1 MQWLLDVTVS
11 NVGKAEMVL
20 RHNSHKVPGAVAE
33 AASKRKQD
41 KYADVEN
48 FVPFA
53 IETGGRICVA
63 GSEFVDFITKPPDAA
78 EALGPGPTPRSLQ
91 KARCSPCGFR
101 RSNAYASEFP
111 GQDAHQAGSGALA
124 SGCGGAFECKWVC
137 FASVCLVM
145 LLTLWFFFLS
155 LQWLYLVLVV
165 RRWIDV
171 FELEFLTQF
180 LCVFVG

>member
-11 NVGKAEMVL
+11 NVGKAGMVV

-33 AASKRKQD
+33 AASKHKQD

-63 GSEFVDFITKPPDAA
+63 GSAFVDFITNPPDAA

-91 KARCSPCGFR
+91 KARAVFGAAMRTLVSFQAKMLTRLEAALLRP
-101 RSNAYASEFP
+101 
-111 GQDAHQAGSGALA
+111 DAA
-124 SGCGGAFECKWVC
+124 
-137 FASVCLVM
+137 
-145 LLTLWFFFLS
+145 
-155 LQWLYLVLVV
+155 
-165 RRWIDV
+165 
-171 FELEFLTQF
+171 
-180 LCVFVG
+180 